1 MKYLSLFLLS
11 LLIFVSGCQDIQ
23 NYFDSPAG
31 KITEQDALA
40 QNYDLTTPYYGIQVA
55 ISDNVQASNERI
67 LNLLDSRIEDF
78 LNCQFFEGSDLGFS
92 DYKLSNGMTVPPLS
106 NLRIYVVRKTF
117 ECNAVD
123 KNICGGIYFF
133 DSDTMV
139 VAERSIGRCEDLP
152 LVKHETAHRYGLNAD
167 HSNQD
172 SFSFCSDPKDC
183 GFNDFLDLGIGG

>member
-1 MKYLSLFLLS
+1 
-11 LLIFVSGCQDIQ
+11 
-23 NYFDSPAG
+23 
-31 KITEQDALA
+31 
-40 QNYDLTTPYYGIQVA
+40 
-55 ISDNVQASNERI
+55 
-67 LNLLDSRIEDF
+67 
-78 LNCQFFEGSDLGFS
+78 
-92 DYKLSNGMTVPPLS
+92 MTVPPLS